1 MYYKEEELNR
11 FWEVENNVC
20 GCVMKEEKHS
30 LETFDLSDRG
40 NYYIG
45 LCTNSQTLFCRIEKK
60 EEGHRYLGN
69 LNPCSLI
76 FAKDGKEER
85 YNTLFPKVAWGITA
99 WLLFHYQYDSDLEEL
114 YNEDD
119 SRDDI
124 FARYKD
130 LCYTI
135 HKARY
140 AKRYNHYSKN
150 NPKKIDELDE
160 LFITTHIQQER
171 EYISKFSHHECMT
184 EEYYKAILQCANEYI
199 QWVEDSKAKKRETII
214 QLSNDNAL
222 PYIYHADN
230 LNFVLLLEHL
240 KDQSNSRRKI
250 VNKDI
255 TTEDFVR
262 RILSADLSVFPQK
275 VYRIFFLKQISDH
288 YINDGEKA
296 LWYKDA
302 MRKAG
307 ITERDLSQQNES
319 ENTFIQ
325 EFRYSKFKVK
335 QVDTTKNNN
344 CR

>member
-199 QWVEDSKAKKRETII
+199 QWVEDSKEKASANVVYTNVNYNIIEETNSSRKKGR
-214 QLSNDNAL
+214 QKKS
-222 PYIYHADN
+222 
-230 LNFVLLLEHL
+230 
-240 KDQSNSRRKI
+240 
-250 VNKDI
+250 
-255 TTEDFVR
+255 
-262 RILSADLSVFPQK
+262 LSAYMINDDNGEKLQKLHQVMKGKIGKSAALIILAAISKGWMEKPTYTQVKDEFGDIGTQQGFTAYLSPQK
-275 VYRIFFLKQISDH
+275 FSSEEIDGA
-288 YINDGEKA
+288 INSLD
-296 LWYKDA
+296 
-302 MRKAG
+302 
-307 ITERDLSQQNES
+307 
-319 ENTFIQ
+319 
-325 EFRYSKFKVK
+325 
-335 QVDTTKNNN
+335 
-344 CR
+344 

>member
-199 QWVEDSKAKKRETII
+199 QWVEDEKRNEVQEVKTTTPSIEDVYHESKA
-214 QLSNDNAL
+214 LHYD
-222 PYIYHADN
+222 
-230 LNFVLLLEHL
+230 
-240 KDQSNSRRKI
+240 
-250 VNKDI
+250 
-255 TTEDFVR
+255 
-262 RILSADLSVFPQK
+262 RILD
-275 VYRIFFLKQISDH
+275 YLKAWNESDH
-288 YINDGEKA
+288 NKRHISVI
-296 LWYKDA
+296 DA
-302 MRKAG
+302 DIA
-307 ITERDLSQQNES
+307 TE
-319 ENTFIQ
+319 
-325 EFRYSKFKVK
+325 EFRHRIRTADMNVITAVGYRDYLTLQLAPYFSKEWIREVEQNVGRAKENMSSNCSRLPKEFR
-335 QVDTTKNNN
+335 NNFN
-344 CR
+344 IKKYEIK